1 MEAPFCG
8 PCLGATGA
16 MDEKFLDSLYE
27 AAVVP
32 ELWPQVLRR
41 FQEIARGAGAVLVA
55 VTPSSSRW
63 ISSTAEFDQVV
74 ATHFNNFPG
83 NERTRR
89 LLERRHAG
97 FLRDIDIF
105 SEGEMANEP
114 VYRDFLLPQGL
125 GIGVATSIASPT
137 GEAFILHAERE
148 REEGHV
154 EDKLI
159 ARFDLMRPHLARAM
173 LLSARLEFERAQ
185 GAARALEAIGL
196 PAAVLDRDGRALA
209 LNPRFEALIPSVAV
223 DRPSRL
229 GLVDAAADGLL
240 AAALQARGQIAR
252 ATVRSIPVARRESQ
266 PPLILHLTP
275 IRGAAHDIFSRAASI
290 LVVTPVVVKDVP
302 TADVVQGLFDLT
314 TAEARL
320 AALNAAGH
328 RPREAA
334 AALGVM
340 EETARSTLKRV
351 MAKTGLHRQ
360 ADLIGL
366 LRGAGV
372 TSDLPG
378 SGERTP

>member
-8 PCLGATGA
+8 PCLGATRA

-137 GEAFILHAERE
+137 GEAFILHAERQ

-209 LNPRFEALIPSVAV
+209 LNPRFEALIPAVAV

-240 AAALQARGQIAR
+240 AAALQARGQIAS
-252 ATVRSIPVARRESQ
+252 ATVRSIPVARRENQ

-275 IRGAAHDIFSRAASI
+275 IRGVAHDIFSRAASI

-314 TAEARL
+314 PAEARL
-320 AALNAAGH
+320 AALIAAGH
-328 RPREAA
+328 RPRVAA

-340 EETARSTLKRV
+340 E
-351 MAKTGLHRQ
+351 
-360 ADLIGL
+360 
-366 LRGAGV
+366 
-372 TSDLPG
+372 
-378 SGERTP
+378 

>member
-1 MEAPFCG
+1 
-8 PCLGATGA
+8 
-16 MDEKFLDSLYE
+16 MDERFLDSLYE

-32 ELWPQVLRR
+32 ELWPQVLRQ

-55 VTPSSSRW
+55 VTPSSNRW
-63 ISSTAEFDQVV
+63 ISSSPEFDQVV
-74 ATHFNNFPG
+74 ATHFNRFPG

-97 FLRDIDIF
+97 FLRDIDIL
-105 SEGEMANEP
+105 SDAEMASEP
-114 VYRDFLLPQGL
+114 VYRDFLMPQGL

-154 EDKLI
+154 EDGLI
-159 ARFDLMRPHLARAM
+159 ARFDRMRPHLARAM
-173 LLSARLEFERAQ
+173 LLSSRLEFERAQ

-196 PAAVLDRDGRALA
+196 PAAILDLEGRALA

-240 AAALQARGQIAR
+240 AAALQMRGQIAS
-252 ATVRSIPVARRESQ
+252 ATVRSIPVARRENQ

-275 IRGAAHDIFSRAASI
+275 IRGVAHDIFSRAASI

-314 TAEARL
+314 PAEARL
-320 AALNAAGH
+320 AALIAAGL

-372 TSDLPG
+372 TSDL
-378 SGERTP
+378 SGRG

>member
-1 MEAPFCG
+1 
-8 PCLGATGA
+8 
-16 MDEKFLDSLYE
+16 MDEQFLDSLYE

-55 VTPSSSRW
+55 VTPTSNRW
-63 ISSTAEFDQVV
+63 ISSSPEFDQIV
-74 ATHFNNFPG
+74 ATHFNRFPG

-97 FLRDIDIF
+97 FLRDIDIL
-105 SEGEMANEP
+105 SDAEMESEP

-125 GIGVATSIASPT
+125 GVGVATSISSPT

-148 REEGHV
+148 RQEGHV
-154 EDKLI
+154 DDKLI
-159 ARFDLMRPHLARAM
+159 ARFDRMRPHLARAM

-196 PAAVLDRDGRALA
+196 PAAILDREGRALA

-229 GLVDAAADGLL
+229 GLVDAAADGLF
-240 AAALQARGQIAR
+240 AAALQARGQIAG
-252 ATVRSIPVARRESQ
+252 ATVRSIPVARREDQ

-275 IRGAAHDIFSRAASI
+275 IRGVAHDIFSRAASI

-314 TAEARL
+314 PAEARL
-320 AALNAAGH
+320 AALIAAGH

-372 TSDLPG
+372 TSDL
-378 SGERTP
+378 SGRG

>member
-1 MEAPFCG
+1 
-8 PCLGATGA
+8 
-16 MDEKFLDSLYE
+16 MDEQFLDNLYE

-55 VTPSSSRW
+55 VTPNSQRW
-63 ISSTAEFDQVV
+63 ISSSAEFDQLVSD
-74 ATHFNNFPG
+74 HFNRFPG

-105 SEGEMANEP
+105 SDAEMATEP
-114 VYRDFLLPQGL
+114 VYRDFLLPQGF
-125 GIGVATSIASPT
+125 GIGVATSIASPS

-148 REEGHV
+148 RGEGHV
-154 EDKLI
+154 EDDLI
-159 ARFDLMRPHLARAM
+159 ARFDRMRPHLARAM
-173 LLSARLEFERAQ
+173 LLSARLEFERAR
-185 GAARALEAIGL
+185 GAAQALDAIGL
-196 PAAVLDRDGRALA
+196 PAAVLDRNGRALA
-209 LNPRFEALIPSVAV
+209 LNPRFEALMPAVAV

-229 GLVDAAADGLL
+229 ALVDGAADALLVAAVQAMGQASAAA
-240 AAALQARGQIAR
+240 
-252 ATVRSIPVARRESQ
+252 VRSIAVARREER

-302 TADVVQGLFDLT
+302 SADVVQGLFDLT
-314 TAEARL
+314 PAEARL
-320 AALNAAGH
+320 AALIAAGH

-366 LRGAGV
+366 LRGAAVAGG
-372 TSDLPG
+372 DRAAG
-378 SGERTP
+378 

>member
-1 MEAPFCG
+1 
-8 PCLGATGA
+8 
-16 MDEKFLDSLYE
+16 MDERFLDSLYE

-41 FQEIARGAGAVLVA
+41 FQEIARAAGAVLVA

-63 ISSTAEFDQVV
+63 ISSSSEFDQIVS
-74 ATHFNNFPG
+74 AHFNRFPG

-97 FLRDIDIF
+97 FLRDIDIL
-105 SEGEMANEP
+105 SDAEMASEP

-125 GIGVATSIASPT
+125 GIGVATSIVSPT

-148 REEGHV
+148 RGEGDV
-154 EDKLI
+154 ENGLI
-159 ARFDLMRPHLARAM
+159 ARFDRMRPHLARAM

-185 GAARALEAIGL
+185 GATRALEAIGL
-196 PAAVLDRDGRALA
+196 PAAILDREGRALA
-209 LNPRFEALIPSVAV
+209 LNPRFEAMIPSVAV

-240 AAALQARGQIAR
+240 AAALQARGQITGG
-252 ATVRSIPVARRESQ
+252 TVRSIPVARRENQ

-314 TAEARL
+314 PAEARL
-320 AALNAAGH
+320 AALIAAGH

-372 TSDLPG
+372 TG
-378 SGERTP
+378 GASGRD

>member
-1 MEAPFCG
+1 MREFAGGGEARKCG
-8 PCLGATGA
+8 QG
-16 MDEKFLDSLYE
+16 MDERFLDSLYE

-41 FQEIARGAGAVLVA
+41 FREIAHGAGAVLVA

-63 ISSTAEFDQVV
+63 ISSSPEFDQVV
-74 ATHFNNFPG
+74 AAHFNSFPG

-97 FLRDIDIF
+97 FLRDIDIL
-105 SEGEMANEP
+105 SDAEMASEP

-125 GIGVATSIASPT
+125 GIGVATSIASPS

-148 REEGHV
+148 RELGHV
-154 EDKLI
+154 ENGLI
-159 ARFDLMRPHLARAM
+159 ARLDRMRPHLARAM

-196 PAAVLDRDGRALA
+196 PAAILDREGRALA

-229 GLVDAAADGLL
+229 GLVDSAADNLL
-240 AAALQARGQIAR
+240 AAALQARGDIAG

-275 IRGAAHDIFSRAASI
+275 IRGAAHDIFSRATSI

-314 TAEARL
+314 PAEARL
-320 AALNAAGH
+320 AALIAAGH

-372 TSDLPG
+372 TSG
-378 SGERTP
+378 RG

>member
-1 MEAPFCG
+1 
-8 PCLGATGA
+8 
-16 MDEKFLDSLYE
+16 MDERFLDSLYE

-41 FQEIARGAGAVLVA
+41 FQEIARGAGAVIVA
-55 VTPSSSRW
+55 VTPTSSRW
-63 ISSTAEFDQVV
+63 ISSSPEFDELVS
-74 ATHFNNFPG
+74 THFNRFPG

-105 SEGEMANEP
+105 SDAEMANEP
-114 VYRDFLLPQGL
+114 IYRDFLVPEGF
-125 GIGVATSIASPT
+125 GVGVATSITSPT

-148 REEGHV
+148 REVGPV
-154 EDKLI
+154 EDSLI
-159 ARFDLMRPHLARAM
+159 ARFDRMRPHLARAM

-196 PAAVLDRDGRALA
+196 PAAILDREGRALA

-229 GLVDAAADGLL
+229 GLVDNAADGLF
-240 AAALQARGQIAR
+240 AAALQARGQIEN
-252 ATVRSIPVARRESQ
+252 ATVRSIPVARRDDQ

-314 TAEARL
+314 PAEARL
-320 AALNAAGH
+320 AALIAAGH

-372 TSDLPG
+372 TGDG
-378 SGERTP
+378 SRRG

>member
-1 MEAPFCG
+1 
-8 PCLGATGA
+8 
-16 MDEKFLDSLYE
+16 MDEQFLDSLYE

-32 ELWPQVLRR
+32 ELWPRVLRR

-55 VTPSSSRW
+55 VTPTSNRW
-63 ISSTAEFDQVV
+63 ISSSPEFDQLV
-74 ATHFNNFPG
+74 AAHFNGFPG

-97 FLRDIDIF
+97 FLRDIDVL
-105 SEGEMANEP
+105 SEAEMADEP
-114 VYRDFLLPQGL
+114 VYRDFLLPQGF

-137 GEAFILHAERE
+137 GEAFILHAERQ

-154 EDKLI
+154 EADLI
-159 ARFDLMRPHLARAM
+159 GRFDRMRPHLARAM
-173 LLSARLEFERAQ
+173 LLSARLEFERVR
-185 GAARALEAIGL
+185 GAAQALDAIGL
-196 PAAVLDRDGRALA
+196 PAAVLDRNGRALA
-209 LNPRFEALIPSVAV
+209 LNPRFEALVPAVAV

-229 GLVDAAADGLL
+229 GLVDPAADGLL
-240 AAALQARGQIAR
+240 ASALQATGRAAG
-252 ATVRSIPVARRESQ
+252 ATVRSIPVTRRENQ

-314 TAEARL
+314 PAEARL
-320 AALNAAGH
+320 AALIAAGH

-334 AALGVM
+334 AALGIM

-366 LRGAGV
+366 LRGAGGAAR
-372 TSDLPG
+372 DRL
-378 SGERTP
+378 SGI

>member
-1 MEAPFCG
+1 
-8 PCLGATGA
+8 
-16 MDEKFLDSLYE
+16 MDEQFLDSLYE

-55 VTPSSSRW
+55 VTPNSNRW
-63 ISSTAEFDQVV
+63 ISSSQAFDEVV
-74 ATHFNNFPG
+74 ATHFERFPG

-97 FLRDIDIF
+97 FLRDIDIL
-105 SEGEMANEP
+105 SDAEMANEP

-125 GIGVATSIASPT
+125 GIGVATSIASPS
-137 GEAFILHAERE
+137 GEAFILHAERKI
-148 REEGHV
+148 EEGPV
-154 EDKLI
+154 EDRLI
-159 ARFDLMRPHLARAM
+159 ARFDRMRPHLARAM
-173 LLSARLEFERAQ
+173 LLSARLEFERVR
-185 GAARALEAIGL
+185 GAAQALNAIGL
-196 PAAVLDRDGRALA
+196 PAAVLDRNGRALA
-209 LNPRFEALIPSVAV
+209 LNSRFEALMPAVAV

-229 GLVDAAADGLL
+229 GFTDAAADGLL
-240 AAALQARGQIAR
+240 ATALQAMGQVAG
-252 ATVRSIPVARRESQ
+252 ATVRSIPVARRDDQ

-275 IRGAAHDIFSRAASI
+275 IRGAAHDVFSRAASI
-290 LVVTPVVVKDVP
+290 LVVTPVVVKGVP

-314 TAEARL
+314 PAEARL
-320 AALNAAGH
+320 AALIAAGH

-334 AALGVM
+334 VALGVM

-372 TSDLPG
+372 AAG
-378 SGERTP
+378 QEHG

>member
-1 MEAPFCG
+1 
-8 PCLGATGA
+8 
-16 MDEKFLDSLYE
+16 MDERFLDSLYE

-63 ISSTAEFDQVV
+63 ISSSPEFDQLV
-74 ATHFNNFPG
+74 ATHFNSFPG

-105 SEGEMANEP
+105 SDAEMAREP
-114 VYRDFLLPQGL
+114 VYRDFLLPQGF
-125 GIGVATSIASPT
+125 GIGVATSITSPS
-137 GEAFILHAERE
+137 GEAFILHSERE
-148 REEGHV
+148 HDEGHV
-154 EDKLI
+154 EDGLI
-159 ARFDLMRPHLARAM
+159 ARFDRMRPHLARAM
-173 LLSARLEFERAQ
+173 LLSARLEFERAR
-185 GAARALEAIGL
+185 GAAQALDAIGL
-196 PAAVLDRDGRALA
+196 PAAVLDRNGRALA
-209 LNPRFEALIPSVAV
+209 LNPRFEALMPAVAL

-229 GLVDAAADGLL
+229 GLVDVPADGLL
-240 AAALQARGQIAR
+240 ATALQAMGQANG
-252 ATVRSIPVARRESQ
+252 ATVRSIAVARRENH

-275 IRGAAHDIFSRAASI
+275 VRGAAHDIFSRAASI

-314 TAEARL
+314 PAEARL
-320 AALNAAGH
+320 AALIAAGH

-366 LRGAGV
+366 LRGTGV
-372 TSDLPG
+372 ATGGAS
-378 SGERTP
+378 